1 MKLWYGFGSEHS
13 MRLRMIGKF
22 KEARDAAE
30 AMRVIDAITAL
41 VNEEV
46 DSGEIELDGRKDRYS
61 AAMLDLLDN
70 LHLLTVSP
78 RELEQFAY
86 DVGVEQEN
94 DEVIVTTDEADVS
107 AYLKIMIHKGA
118 RLEVYSAHNY
128 ARSQDG
134 REL

>member
-22 KEARDAAE
+22 KEIGDASE
-30 AMRVIDAITAL
+30 AMRAIDEITDL
-41 VNEEV
+41 VNKEV
-46 DSGEIELDGRKDRYS
+46 DSGEIELDGRTDRYS
-61 AAMLDLLDN
+61 VAMLDLLDN
-70 LHLLTVSP
+70 LHISTVSP

-86 DVGVEQEN
+86 EISIDQIK
-94 DEVIVTTDEADVS
+94 DEVIITSEESDVS
-107 AYLKIMIHKGA
+107 AYLKIMIDKGA

-128 ARSQDG
+128 ARSLDG